1 MEAYMKAL
9 VLSGG
14 GNKGS
19 WQSGCT
25 KYLLGD
31 LEIKYDILCGVSAG
45 AINASFL
52 SQYSHGYEKDAGN
65 KLYELWLQLDTPKI
79 YKRHFPWGRWHA
91 LFKPS
96 FYDSSPLNELIKS
109 NIKLEKIRNSNKK
122 VAVGA
127 VSLSTGKYT
136 IFDQNSN
143 YFIDAV
149 IASAS
154 FPGML
159 SPVKFDGQLW
169 ADGGSKELSPLK
181 TAIDLGADEIDV
193 IITSP
198 QTRIKKFIEN
208 PTTVDVLRRVIDL
221 STDKIM
227 ANDLEKV
234 EMYNK
239 LAQAGLIDKKY
250 VKINVL
256 RPDFN
261 LTEDLLDFDPVKL
274 KQMAE
279 KGYQDAKSK
288 YICNISA

>member
-1 MEAYMKAL
+1 MKAL

-14 GNKGS
+14 GNKGA
-19 WQSGCT
+19 WQAGCI

-31 LEIKYDILCGVSAG
+31 LGIKYDIFCGVSAG
-45 AINASFL
+45 AINAAFL
-52 SQYSHGYEKDAGN
+52 SQYCQGHEHAAGN
-65 KLYELWLQLDTPKI
+65 KLYELWLQLNTRKI

-96 FYDSSPLNELIKS
+96 FYDSSPLNELIRN
-109 NIKLEKIRNSNKK
+109 NIKLDAIKNSNKK

-143 YFIDAV
+143 YFINAV
-149 IASAS
+149 VASAS

-159 SPVKFDGQLW
+159 TPIEFDGQLW
-169 ADGGSKELSPLK
+169 SDGGLKELSPLK
-181 TAIDLGADEIDV
+181 TAIDLGATEIDV

-198 QTRIKKFIEN
+198 QNRIKKFIKK
-208 PTTVDVLRRVIDL
+208 PTIVDILRRVIDL

-227 ANDLEKV
+227 SNDLEKV

-239 LAQAGLIDKKY
+239 LVQAGLIDKKY
-250 VKINVL
+250 VKINIL
-256 RPDFN
+256 RPNFN
-261 LTEDLLDFDPVKL
+261 LTENLLDFDPIKL
-274 KQMAE
+274 KEMAE
-279 KGYQDAKSK
+279 KGYSDAVSN
-288 YICNISA
+288 YGI